1 MPVKKLFNGIRIYIA
16 IGTLLFTVEA
26 AWWSLAVNGSS
37 NLAVIRIQEIFAWLS
52 LIFLVLAI
60 SIGPIC
66 KLFPKLK
73 AKALLYDGRRLL
85 GISTA
90 WFAFLHAAIT
100 YIVLFKAPNPFDI
113 GEDTGQAFLAGFVAL
128 LILLAMA
135 FTSFDKAFRSM
146 GKWWHRL
153 QRLVYVAALA
163 ALLHTFMIGSHAI
176 NPLVITILSVAATL
190 LVLMHVWL
198 AFIRST
204 PTGWQVVTISY
215 SIIFL
220 LAIVNYGLGQYLG
233 YNPIESLHGEHKS
246 HDSHGN

>member
-1 MPVKKLFNGIRIYIA
+1 MPEKKLFNGVRIYIA
-16 IGTLLFTVEA
+16 IGALLLTLEA
-26 AWWSLAVNGSS
+26 IWWSVAVNGST

-52 LIFLVLAI
+52 LVFLVAAI

-66 KLFPKLK
+66 KLSPKLK

-85 GISTA
+85 GISAA

-100 YIVLFKAPNPFDI
+100 YFVLFKAPNPFDL
-113 GEDTGQAFLAGFVAL
+113 GDDTGRAFLVGSVAL
-128 LILLAMA
+128 LILLATA

-153 QRLVYVAALA
+153 HRLVYVAALA
-163 ALLHTFMIGSHAI
+163 GLLHTFMIGSHAI
-176 NPLVITILSVAATL
+176 NPVVITVLSVAATL
-190 LVLMHVWL
+190 LVLVHVWL

-233 YNPIESLHGEHKS
+233 YNPIESLHGEHEGHS
-246 HDSHGN
+246 THDN